1 MLKSI
6 IVDDEFPAR
15 QELANILNNI
25 NDIELINS
33 FDNGNAALQYL
44 KVNKDIDVVFL
55 DIDMPV
61 LNGLQ
66 LAKKIQQFNRSIAV
80 IFSTGFSEFAVKA
93 FELSAFD
100 YLLKPYTEERVS
112 LSVYRLLKNRSS
124 QKEGIKMATKI
135 PFWVQERLVLFTPD
149 KEIYFAQS
157 TCFNINIKRHI

>member
-66 LAKKIQQFNRSIAV
+66 LAKK
-80 IFSTGFSEFAVKA
+80 
-93 FELSAFD
+93 
-100 YLLKPYTEERVS
+100 
-112 LSVYRLLKNRSS
+112 SS
-124 QKEGIKMATKI
+124 NLID
-135 PFWVQERLVLFTPD
+135 R
-149 KEIYFAQS
+149 
-157 TCFNINIKRHI
+157 

>member
-66 LAKKIQQFNRSIAV
+66 LAKKNPAI
-80 IFSTGFSEFAVKA
+80 
-93 FELSAFD
+93 
-100 YLLKPYTEERVS
+100 
-112 LSVYRLLKNRSS
+112 
-124 QKEGIKMATKI
+124 
-135 PFWVQERLVLFTPD
+135 
-149 KEIYFAQS
+149 
-157 TCFNINIKRHI
+157 